1 MAAASAALPV
11 NTDMSFSGWWQG
23 LVAGLLQALV
33 LGALQRF
40 GFVAF
45 NGPARFLSAL
55 LNLAAVDEFLRILVV
70 PAGRR
75 AVALALVLLT
85 ITHRSSPSHRRCP
98 GSRRRCSR
106 CPRRHPPPCCSPQAP
121 RRKCP
126 LPRRQG

>member
-1 MAAASAALPV
+1 MASPVSSTDSSTDSPSCSAGPSSSQAARPRPAASAMAAASAALPV

-55 LNLAAVDEFLRILVV
+55 LNLADRKSTRLN
-70 PAGRR
+70 
-75 AVALALVLLT
+75 
-85 ITHRSSPSHRRCP
+85 SSH
-98 GSRRRCSR
+98 
-106 CPRRHPPPCCSPQAP
+106 
-121 RRKCP
+121 
-126 LPRRQG
+126 